1 MFLVSDSGNTS
12 INISDT
18 AKTNSAFATTISEI
32 NLVDVKVDKITT
44 TSAHVSVIFDSNID
58 FYLDNK
64 QVKIVFAAKNQ
75 NTDHNWII
83 TKDVTITNKN
93 GIYQADTDL
102 ENLEEGAQFEIKS
115 FEVGIEKITPTSNL
129 KPVTLDDT
137 QNVMHP
143 VFKLNNKE
151 WTQNNIAHITAANFA
166 TLGLYLQLQLQI

>member
-75 NTDHNWII
+75 NTDHNW
-83 TKDVTITNKN
+83 
-93 GIYQADTDL
+93 
-102 ENLEEGAQFEIKS
+102 
-115 FEVGIEKITPTSNL
+115 
-129 KPVTLDDT
+129 
-137 QNVMHP
+137 
-143 VFKLNNKE
+143 
-151 WTQNNIAHITAANFA
+151 
-166 TLGLYLQLQLQI
+166 